1 MRADRRFRGSQL
13 RQRGLPRV
21 SRRAAPERY
30 GCLERLACCPTRRT
44 SHCASRASSSN
55 PRSGIER
62 HVGRGRSRRGG
73 TSRRGWLP
81 AIVCG
86 ALVAR
91 NQVRAGY
98 GRGNGLGLMVIVTP
112 RVGGICWAA
121 GVAGVVAVRDAAP
134 RVRSLPG
141 VGQGRQAGRVQ
152 TARRSDHR
160 CGPRRGAAVAGR
172 GRAGLPPAGLRRAA
186 AGLVPGLAPAR
197 PRPGRHRGQGD
208 PGPGPVPGLQGVPR
222 PTAGR
227 VAAPARVRRRDR
239 RGGAAG
245 RR

>member
-1 MRADRRFRGSQL
+1 
-13 RQRGLPRV
+13 
-21 SRRAAPERY
+21 
-30 GCLERLACCPTRRT
+30 
-44 SHCASRASSSN
+44 
-55 PRSGIER
+55 
-62 HVGRGRSRRGG
+62 
-73 TSRRGWLP
+73 
-81 AIVCG
+81 
-86 ALVAR
+86 
-91 NQVRAGY
+91 
-98 GRGNGLGLMVIVTP
+98 MVIVRP

-172 GRAGLPPAGLRRAA
+172 GRAGLSPAGLRRAA

-208 PGPGPVPGLQGVPR
+208 SGPGPVPGLQGVPR
-222 PTAGR
+222 PIAGR
-227 VAAPARVRRRDR
+227 VAAPARVRRRDLGAALLAAAEGAGYR
-239 RGGAAG
+239 RAASRVDVPASTVRDWIHAARDGAAG
-245 RR
+245 LSSAVSGVIEAAGARLHPPQASPVWAARPLSEAVAALGVAARRHPAPSAAASSAAPTTSTSYPRRGSHPAGS